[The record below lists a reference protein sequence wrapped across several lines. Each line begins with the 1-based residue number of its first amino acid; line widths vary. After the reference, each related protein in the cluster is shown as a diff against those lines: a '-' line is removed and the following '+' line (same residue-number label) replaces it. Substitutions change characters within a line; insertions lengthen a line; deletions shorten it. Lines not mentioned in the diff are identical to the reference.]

1 MKFTCQVL
9 GENAQC
15 PSTKVLGGST
25 APVSRALAP
34 FMVIN
39 FRSAPQTRKT
49 YVQDANLREAAK
61 TFPLLANVVLVAND
75 DDVLQLFVV
84 EVAGAQRHNEA
95 A

>member
-1 MKFTCQVL
+1 M
-9 GENAQC
+9 
-15 PSTKVLGGST
+15 PSIGGKCTVPLNQSIGGGST